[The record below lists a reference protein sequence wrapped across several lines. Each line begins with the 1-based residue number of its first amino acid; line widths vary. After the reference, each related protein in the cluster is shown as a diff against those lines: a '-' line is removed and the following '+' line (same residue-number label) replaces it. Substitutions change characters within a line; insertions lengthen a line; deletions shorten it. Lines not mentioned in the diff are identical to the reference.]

1 VDQLHN
7 EKLEWL
13 VPGLLREKLQA
24 LLKSLPKRLR
34 RQFVPIPDTVEKL
47 LPGMLS
53 AAGNSAPFWKSLCE
67 LCSNYVGEPVQKSDF
82 DSVGLPEYLKL
93 RIEMQDE
100 RGKAIATSRDLAAV
114 QLQAQEH
121 HQHKLTKNSGASSS
135 TAAPKVIEYPW
146 QRNQMSNWDIV
157 DLPRSVI
164 EPVGGVRIE
173 RFPTLLPSQVK
184 PGTAKPPEVKQ
195 QTGAKQPPGVKPSVP
210 VGNQI
215 ATGVVDHPHLAE
227 QYLRESVIRMF
238 ANSETRE
245 IKSQIQFLPK
255 WKECSL
261 WLSDRWPANTLQ
273 EIVASLMIRLAI
285 VESDWN
291 RDRPDFAPVPR
302 TQIDWEARRVQ
313 RVKSI
318 GVAAA
323 EIARWLPKLADAY
336 QQVRKL
342 REQTPKTF
350 AENLQV
356 IDRQLAALLDPN
368 HAFHTPWVYWKDL
381 PRFLLGIVSRL
392 EKLKSNGGA
401 KDLQMDQP
409 ALAAWTDYLQR
420 IGQLETIPSFSQR
433 SARWYPSGALLEY
446 RWMIEELR
454 VSIHAQKLGTRMSAS
469 PKRIEKIQS
478 QLNAE
483 PQR

>member
-1 VDQLHN
+1 
-7 EKLEWL
+7 
-13 VPGLLREKLQA
+13 
-24 LLKSLPKRLR
+24 
-34 RQFVPIPDTVEKL
+34 
-47 LPGMLS
+47 MLS

-245 IKSQIQFLPK
+245 IKS
-255 WKECSL
+255 
-261 WLSDRWPANTLQ
+261 
-273 EIVASLMIRLAI
+273 
-285 VESDWN
+285 
-291 RDRPDFAPVPR
+291 
-302 TQIDWEARRVQ
+302 
-313 RVKSI
+313 
-318 GVAAA
+318 
-323 EIARWLPKLADAY
+323 
-336 QQVRKL
+336 
-342 REQTPKTF
+342 
-350 AENLQV
+350 
-356 IDRQLAALLDPN
+356 
-368 HAFHTPWVYWKDL
+368 
-381 PRFLLGIVSRL
+381 
-392 EKLKSNGGA
+392 
-401 KDLQMDQP
+401 
-409 ALAAWTDYLQR
+409 
-420 IGQLETIPSFSQR
+420 
-433 SARWYPSGALLEY
+433 
-446 RWMIEELR
+446 
-454 VSIHAQKLGTRMSAS
+454 
-469 PKRIEKIQS
+469 KIQ
-478 QLNAE
+478 
-483 PQR
+483 

>member
-1 VDQLHN
+1 
-7 EKLEWL
+7 
-13 VPGLLREKLQA
+13 
-24 LLKSLPKRLR
+24 
-34 RQFVPIPDTVEKL
+34 
-47 LPGMLS
+47 
-53 AAGNSAPFWKSLCE
+53 
-67 LCSNYVGEPVQKSDF
+67 
-82 DSVGLPEYLKL
+82 
-93 RIEMQDE
+93 
-100 RGKAIATSRDLAAV
+100 
-114 QLQAQEH
+114 
-121 HQHKLTKNSGASSS
+121 
-135 TAAPKVIEYPW
+135 
-146 QRNQMSNWDIV
+146 
-157 DLPRSVI
+157 
-164 EPVGGVRIE
+164 
-173 RFPTLLPSQVK
+173 
-184 PGTAKPPEVKQ
+184 
-195 QTGAKQPPGVKPSVP
+195 
-210 VGNQI
+210 
-215 ATGVVDHPHLAE
+215 
-227 QYLRESVIRMF
+227 
-238 ANSETRE
+238 
-245 IKSQIQFLPK
+245 
-255 WKECSL
+255 
-261 WLSDRWPANTLQ
+261 
-273 EIVASLMIRLAI
+273 MIRLAI